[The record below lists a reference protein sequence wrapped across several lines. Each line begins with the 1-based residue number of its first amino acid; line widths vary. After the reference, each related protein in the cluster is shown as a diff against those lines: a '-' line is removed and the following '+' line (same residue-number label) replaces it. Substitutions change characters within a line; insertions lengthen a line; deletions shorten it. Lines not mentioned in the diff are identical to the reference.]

1 MSRIDDLVERI
12 QRLERIQLQ
21 FCPKCNHN
29 TLQSVIGCGYYQ
41 CTNCGE
47 DLKRGIVQVNLKE
60 EKSAKA

>member
-12 QRLERIQLQ
+12 QRLEKIQLQ

-29 TLQSVIGCGYYQ
+29 TLQAVIVSSYYQ
-41 CTNCGE
+41 CTNCGS
-47 DLKRGIVQVNLKE
+47 IVQVNLKE